1 MLLAPGDGEIV
12 NGLARNRWVLATVGA
27 AKISLFMSGIL
38 SKVSKRYCNG
48 LLVTG
53 DGVVEAKFDEW
64 ESVKGDPDAS
74 WGINSTIGLIS
85 PSDFSSLSPE
95 KSKHCKSEGVNNSEV
110 RSDGFFS
117 NGARLVFSMCL
128 IWQIR
133 KNLIVITWDPLS
145 KPEALQHE
153 WLLNFYRG
161 KIKNWLI
168 DWLIDQGS
176 IRVNRASRS
185 QSKNS
190 FLCEGAQSWLWA
202 SE

>member
-1 MLLAPGDGEIV
+1 MLLGPGDGEIV
-12 NGLARNRWVLATVGA
+12 NGLAGNRWVLATVGA

-48 LLVTG
+48 SLVTG

-110 RSDGFFS
+110 RSDGFFFKRRPVS
-117 NGARLVFSMCL
+117 FFNVPYLANQKKS
-128 IWQIR
+128 
-133 KNLIVITWDPLS
+133 
-145 KPEALQHE
+145 
-153 WLLNFYRG
+153 YRYYV
-161 KIKNWLI
+161 
-168 DWLIDQGS
+168 GS
-176 IRVNRASRS
+176 SQQTRS
-185 QSKNS
+185 LAAWMVTE
-190 FLCEGAQSWLWA
+190 FLPW
-202 SE
+202 